1 MIEIVD
7 RKNIPE
13 DSWNQL
19 IRENRNRVP
28 YGFSWVLDCLG
39 PWEALINEDQ
49 KWVLPLPFNQ
59 KIPFW
64 KQSIQPYFAQQLG
77 FFGALPE
84 DREFQLIQK
93 TLRRRYWRLIWNIPT
108 EQTKLFKDFKM
119 KQRTNYQLSL
129 HKPYEEIRKNYGKS
143 LRKRIRKHSSH
154 LIWEPI
160 TNWGAFTDFYRKEI
174 GHKSGL
180 PNSAYQNLQRLFQEA
195 NKQNALIAEK
205 AIDPVNGEV
214 VLQSAV
220 LRLGQYLVNLFGA
233 SNSAG
238 RELCAMHLFLDRIIE
253 RHAGTDWTLDFEGSD
268 IPGVA
273 QFFASYGS
281 VPKPYAQIRKDFW
294 KEGLPF

>member
-7 RKNIPE
+7 RKNIPGE
-13 DSWNQL
+13 YWNQL
-19 IRENRNRVP
+19 IKKDGNRVP
-28 YGFSWVLDCLG
+28 YGLSWVLDCLG
-39 PWEALINEDQ
+39 PWEALIAKDE
-49 KWVLPLPFNQ
+49 KWVLPLPFNR

-77 FFGALPE
+77 FFGAPPE
-84 DREFQLIQK
+84 DREMQEVLK
-93 TLRRRYWRLIWNIPT
+93 TLRHRYWRVIWNIPP
-108 EQTKLFKDFKM
+108 EQTKFFSGFTIN
-119 KQRTNYQLSL
+119 QRTNYQLDL
-129 HKPYEEIRKNYGKS
+129 HKPYEQIREQYRKS
-143 LRKRIRKHSSH
+143 LRKRIRKHSSY

-160 TNWGAFTDFYRKEI
+160 THWIAFTDFYRKEI

-180 PNSAYQNLQRLFQEA
+180 PNSAYDRLQRLLQEA
-195 NKQNALIAEK
+195 HKRDALIAEK
-205 AIDPVNGEV
+205 ATDPKTGEV

-220 LRLGQYLVNLFGA
+220 LKLGNYLVNLFGA

-253 RHAGTDWTLDFEGSD
+253 KHAHSTWILDFEGSD

-281 VPKPYAQIRKDFW
+281 VPKHYAQIRKDFW